1 MDAILV
7 DSKSLSLFSTQFR
20 CWALI
25 LFHGCNVSG
34 DKPGLNLVKAE
45 CY

>member
-20 CWALI
+20 CWVLI

-34 DKPGLNLVKAE
+34 DKPGLNPVKTE
-45 CY
+45 HY